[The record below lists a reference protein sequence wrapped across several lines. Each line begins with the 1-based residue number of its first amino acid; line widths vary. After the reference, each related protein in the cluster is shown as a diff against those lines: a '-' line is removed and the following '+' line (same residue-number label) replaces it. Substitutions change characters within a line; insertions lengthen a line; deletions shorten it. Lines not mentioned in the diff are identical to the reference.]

1 MLEAGKGN
9 GVVEKR
15 LTETAYRSNNFNMI
29 PPIIGIIIADQYG
42 NTIAVFEYDSVEENK
57 YGPIKSYL
65 SKDNK
70 DFLEIDLV
78 SMYLSSFKIFAG
90 QANIKNLSHLEIYGS
105 NIKAQIYF
113 LLEKFM
119 VIIFLNSNT
128 NLNSKERA
136 QVIKYCEDKLTNYGS
151 EFENFNDSSSRETLS
166 ILEKNGKK
174 WLKKFNIRYI
184 RTYKKIY
191 LKKHETTEELMNQLG
206 LIIQSEIDE
215 YLNYVPNEIINN
227 FTKELKNK
235 IQDKLFEI
243 SLNVPENFKKEQN

>member
-1 MLEAGKGN
+1 MLEARVGN
-9 GVVEKR
+9 SYIEKK
-15 LTETAYRSNNFNMI
+15 LTETAYRSHNFNVI
-29 PPIIGIIIADQYG
+29 PPVIGIIISDQYG
-42 NTIAVFEYDSVEENK
+42 NTITVFEYDSNENDG

-65 SKDNK
+65 SEDHNNL
-70 DFLEIDLV
+70 LELDLV

-128 NLNSKERA
+128 DLNSKQRA
-136 QVIKYCEDKLTNYGS
+136 QVIKYCEDKLIKHESDFT
-151 EFENFNDSSSRETLS
+151 NFNETRSREILS
-166 ILEKNGKK
+166 ILEQKGKR

-184 RTYKKIY
+184 QTYKNIY
-191 LKKHETTEELMNQLG
+191 LRKHETTEELMNQLG
-206 LIIQSEIDE
+206 LIIQSEIEE
-215 YLNYVPNEIINN
+215 YLNYVPDEIINN
-227 FTKELKNK
+227 FSKELRNK

-243 SLNVPENFKKEQN
+243 NLNVPENFNKE

>member
-1 MLEAGKGN
+1 MLEARKDDSF
-9 GVVEKR
+9 VKKK
-15 LTETAYRSNNFNMI
+15 LTETVYRTRNFNVI

-42 NTIAVFEYDSVEENK
+42 NTIAVFEYDSKDDDK
-57 YGPIKSYL
+57 YGSIKSYL
-65 SKDNK
+65 SGDQKN
-70 DFLEIDLV
+70 FLEIDLV

-119 VIIFLNSNT
+119 VIIFLNSYT

-136 QVIKYCEDKLTNYGS
+136 QVIKYCEDKLIKHES
-151 EFENFNDSSSRETLS
+151 EFDNFNDSSSREILS
-166 ILEKNGKK
+166 ILEQRGKK
-174 WLKKFNIRYI
+174 WLKRFNVRYI
-184 RTYKKIY
+184 QTYKNIY
-191 LKKHETTEELMNQLG
+191 LRKHETTEELMNQLG

-235 IQDKLFEI
+235 IQDKLFELN
-243 SLNVPENFKKEQN
+243 LNVPDNFKKE